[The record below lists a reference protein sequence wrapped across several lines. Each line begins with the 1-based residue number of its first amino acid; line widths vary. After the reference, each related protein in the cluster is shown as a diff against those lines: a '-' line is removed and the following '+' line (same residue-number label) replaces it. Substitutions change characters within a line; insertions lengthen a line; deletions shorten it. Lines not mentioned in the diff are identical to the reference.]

1 MQELWQCRICN
12 SVVTNDQLDGQCRV
26 CGNITCN
33 HCKRTCDRCQQIVC
47 MFHVEARI
55 VMRQQQPYVHKL
67 CTYCREVW
75 Q

>member
-1 MQELWQCRICN
+1 
-12 SVVTNDQLDGQCRV
+12 
-26 CGNITCN
+26 
-33 HCKRTCDRCQQIVC
+33 